1 MKNLIK
7 DILMGLLLFIVTLML
22 ELLVSILLGQPD
34 PTKVSNET
42 RAANVSMMF
51 LVAAIPIGLAAFTAA
66 AFLKPLIKGRALR
79 MSIIWTVIFIGLNI
93 LTGLGNDTM
102 GIIFLGIGIYAS
114 IVLMFLG
121 PIAYARLKKLP

>member
-34 PTKVSNET
+34 PTKVSDET
-42 RAANVSMMF
+42 RAANVSMVF
-51 LVAAIPIGLAAFTAA
+51 LGAAIPIGLAAFAAA
-66 AFLKPLIKGRALR
+66 AFLKPATRGRAIR
-79 MSIIWTVIFIGLNI
+79 MSLIWTAIFIGLNI

-102 GIIFLGIGIYAS
+102 EIIFLGVGFYAAA
-114 IVLMFLG
+114 VLMFLG
-121 PIAYARLKKLP
+121 PIAYARLRKLI

>member
-1 MKNLIK
+1 MKNLVK
-7 DILMGLLLFIVTLML
+7 DILIGLLLFLVTLL
-22 ELLVSILLGQPD
+22 IEFGVSVALGQED
-34 PTKVSNET
+34 PTKISDDI

-51 LVAAIPIGLAAFTAA
+51 LASAIPIGLAAFAA
-66 AFLKPLIKGRALR
+66 AAALKPETRARALR
-79 MSIIWTVIFIGLNI
+79 MSVIWTAIFVGLNV

-121 PIAYARLKKLP
+121 PIAYARFRKLP

>member
-1 MKNLIK
+1 MKNLVK
-7 DILMGLLLFIVTLML
+7 DIFVGLLLFVVTLML

-34 PTKVSNET
+34 PTKVSDEI

-51 LVAAIPIGLAAFTAA
+51 LGAAIPIGFAAFAAA
-66 AFLKPLIKGRALR
+66 AFLKPETKGRALR
-79 MSIIWTVIFIGLNI
+79 MSIIWTAIFIGLNI

-102 GIIFLGIGIYAS
+102 GIIFLGIGIYVS

-121 PIAYARLKKLP
+121 PIAYAMFRKLG